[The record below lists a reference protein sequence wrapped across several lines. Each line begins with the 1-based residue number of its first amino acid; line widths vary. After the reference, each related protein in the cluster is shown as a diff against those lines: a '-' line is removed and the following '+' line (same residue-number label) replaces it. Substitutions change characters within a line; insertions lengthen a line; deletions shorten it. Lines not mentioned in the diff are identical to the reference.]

1 MSAIDEPTLGELL
14 RDVQSDVRAIR
25 DAQTS
30 YLTKEMYDVREK
42 ALERRVTALEESRQ
56 TWVRLVVSAF
66 ALPLLIVLVAY
77 TMGVK
82 T

>member
-1 MSAIDEPTLGELL
+1 MSPIDEPTLGELL

-30 YLTKEMYDVREK
+30 YLTKEIYDAKQE
-42 ALERRVTALEESRQ
+42 ALVRRVAALEESRQ

-66 ALPLLIVLVAY
+66 VLPVLVLLAAFAL
-77 TMGVK
+77 GLK
-82 T
+82 P

>member
-25 DAQTS
+25 DAQNN
-30 YLTKEMYDVREK
+30 YLTKEIYDAKQE
-42 ALERRVTALEESRQ
+42 ALVRRVAALEESKQ

-66 ALPLLIVLVAY
+66 ALPLLVVLVAFA
-77 TMGVK
+77 MGVRP
-82 T
+82 

>member
-1 MSAIDEPTLGELL
+1 MSRIDEPTLGELL

-30 YLTKEMYDVREK
+30 YLTKEIYDAKQE
-42 ALERRVTALEESRQ
+42 ALVRRVAALEESRQ

-66 ALPLLIVLVAY
+66 VLPVLVLLAAVAL
-77 TMGVK
+77 GLK
-82 T
+82 P

>member
-1 MSAIDEPTLGELL
+1 MSPIDEPTLGELL

-25 DAQTS
+25 DAQVS

-56 TWVRLVVSAF
+56 TWVRLIVSAF
-66 ALPLLIVLVAY
+66 ALPLLVMLAAVA
-77 TMGVK
+77 MGVRP
-82 T
+82 

>member
-1 MSAIDEPTLGELL
+1 MSTIDEPTLGELL

-25 DAQTS
+25 DAQVS

-56 TWVRLVVSAF
+56 TWVRLIVSAF
-66 ALPLLIVLVAY
+66 ALPLLVMLAAVA
-77 TMGVK
+77 MGVRP
-82 T
+82 

>member
-1 MSAIDEPTLGELL
+1 VSAIDEPTLGELL

>member
-25 DAQTS
+25 DAQNN
-30 YLTKEMYDVREK
+30 YLTKEIYDAKQE
-42 ALERRVTALEESRQ
+42 ALVSRVAALEESKQ

-66 ALPLLIVLVAY
+66 ALPLLVVLVAFA
-77 TMGVK
+77 MGVRP
-82 T
+82 

>member
-1 MSAIDEPTLGELL
+1 VSQIDEPTLGELL

-56 TWVRLVVSAF
+56 TWVRLIVSAF
-66 ALPLLIVLVAY
+66 ALPLLVLLVAFAL
-77 TMGVK
+77 GVK
-82 T
+82 P

>member
-56 TWVRLVVSAF
+56 TWVRLVASAL
-66 ALPLLIVLVAY
+66 ALPLLVILIAY
-77 TMGVK
+77 AMGVK

>member
-30 YLTKEMYDVREK
+30 YLTKEMFDVREK

-56 TWVRLVVSAF
+56 TWVRLVASAF

-77 TMGVK
+77 AMGVK

>member
-1 MSAIDEPTLGELL
+1 MSPIDEPTFGELL

-25 DAQTS
+25 DAQVS

-56 TWVRLVVSAF
+56 TWVRLIVSAF
-66 ALPLLIVLVAY
+66 ALPLLVMLAAVA
-77 TMGVK
+77 MGVRP
-82 T
+82 

>member
-1 MSAIDEPTLGELL
+1 MSPIDEPTFGELL

-56 TWVRLVVSAF
+56 TWVRLIVSAF
-66 ALPLLIVLVAY
+66 ALPLLVVLAAVAL
-77 TMGVK
+77 GVRP
-82 T
+82 

>member
-1 MSAIDEPTLGELL
+1 VSPIDEPTFGELL

-56 TWVRLVVSAF
+56 TWVRLIVSAF
-66 ALPLLIVLVAY
+66 ALPLLVVLAAVAL
-77 TMGVK
+77 GVRP
-82 T
+82 

>member
-1 MSAIDEPTLGELL
+1 VSPIDEPTLGELL

-30 YLTKEMYDVREK
+30 YLTKEIYDAKQE
-42 ALERRVTALEESRQ
+42 ALVRRVAALEESRQ

-66 ALPLLIVLVAY
+66 VLPVLVLLAAFAL
-77 TMGVK
+77 GLK
-82 T
+82 P

>member
-1 MSAIDEPTLGELL
+1 VSRIDEPTLGELL

-30 YLTKEMYDVREK
+30 YLTKEIYDAKQE
-42 ALERRVTALEESRQ
+42 ALVRRVAALEESRQ

-66 ALPLLIVLVAY
+66 VLPVLVLLAAVAL
-77 TMGVK
+77 GLK
-82 T
+82 P